1 MSEEQ
6 KPTQEE
12 TPKETANET
21 FDITPDDIRQVLK
34 EHVYD
39 PEIGINII
47 DLGLV
52 YDIKVIPEDRR
63 AIITMT
69 LTSPGCPVG
78 PQILAAAEYWV
89 RETFPQLKDV
99 EIELVWSPLW
109 NPSMMSDEAKDL
121 LGIF

>member
-6 KPTQEE
+6 KQAPAEPTETTEE
-12 TPKETANET
+12 EFNVSAE
-21 FDITPDDIRQVLK
+21 DIRQVLK

-39 PEIGINII
+39 PEIGINIV

-52 YDIKVIPEDRR
+52 YDIKVLPEDRR

>member
-6 KPTQEE
+6 KQAPAEPTETTEE
-12 TPKETANET
+12 EFNVSAE
-21 FDITPDDIRQVLK
+21 DIRQVLK

-52 YDIKVIPEDRR
+52 YDIKVLPEDRR

>member
-6 KPTQEE
+6 KQAPAEPTEATEE
-12 TPKETANET
+12 EFNVSAE
-21 FDITPDDIRQVLK
+21 DIRQVLK

-39 PEIGINII
+39 PEIGINIV

-52 YDIKVIPEDRR
+52 YDIKVLPEDRR

>member
-6 KPTQEE
+6 KQAPAEPTETTEE
-12 TPKETANET
+12 EFNVSAE
-21 FDITPDDIRQVLK
+21 DIRQVLK

-39 PEIGINII
+39 PEIGINIV

-52 YDIKVIPEDRR
+52 YDIKVLPEDRR
-63 AIITMT
+63 AIISMT